1 VINYGFSFDYA
12 WHQVRLDD
20 LECLNLASKLCPPAA
35 LSLYRITLFLG
46 AVPEDETSE
55 KQAEGVSHAD
65 FFAAMS

>member
-20 LECLNLASKLCPPAA
+20 LECLTLASKLCPPAA

-46 AVPEDETSE
+46 AVPEAESTEKPTSE
-55 KQAEGVSHAD
+55 VSNAD